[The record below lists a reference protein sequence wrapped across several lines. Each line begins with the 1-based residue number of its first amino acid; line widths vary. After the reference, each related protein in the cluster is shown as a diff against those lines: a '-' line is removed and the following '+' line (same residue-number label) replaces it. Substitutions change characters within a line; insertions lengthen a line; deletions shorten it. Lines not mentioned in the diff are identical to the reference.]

1 MSSRKRS
8 LSPAREMEKLMKKVK
23 KLEERVQAASARLQN
38 KDSSAG
44 ESSQEHRDPDPSDS
58 SSPEDDSSEKNEEE
72 KVEKKEEEVETEDE
86 EWAEIIGE
94 NPKNSGAQI
103 TTVKSDLLEIW
114 KFFCTEGMKKEAEEA
129 LIAKYVCREEFNA
142 PTLNPQITS
151 MMKES
156 SKTRDRYMATIE
168 KLAGLSLS
176 VIGSIMTN
184 IYDHRDEGVD
194 IIDILTPLKDAGDLL
209 SLIINKQSK
218 NRKAFIEPGLSKESS
233 AILKETSIDEFLY
246 GKDLSGKIK
255 EMKAFSREG
264 EGLAKATPTSATPR
278 SLNQNTPYSGRQRA
292 GFTNTRGR
300 QKQKLYFRG
309 SQQYNQQFVN
319 RRAQAPRGRGSSTR
333 SAARN

>member
-38 KDSSAG
+38 KDSLAD
-44 ESSQEHRDPDPSDS
+44 ESSPEHRDPDPSDS
-58 SSPEDDSSEKNEEE
+58 SSPVDDSSEKKEEE

-142 PTLNPQITS
+142 PTLNPQIAS
-151 MMKES
+151 IMKES
-156 SKTRDRYMATIE
+156 SKTRDRYMATIQ
-168 KLAGLSLS
+168 KLAGLSLL

-184 IYDHRDEGVD
+184 IYDHRDEGVN

-218 NRKAFIEPGLSKESS
+218 NRKAFIEPGLAKESS

-255 EMKAFSREG
+255 EMKAFSKEADVNVRGLQIHEDVRNKSYTSEAVNSTTKNLSTAEHRPREA
-264 EGLAKATPTSATPR
+264 EAVRRA
-278 SLNQNTPYSGRQRA
+278 RQREISS
-292 GFTNTRGR
+292 RW
-300 QKQKLYFRG
+300 QIEILCKQVVG
-309 SQQYNQQFVN
+309 DH
-319 RRAQAPRGRGSSTR
+319 G
-333 SAARN
+333 